1 MCRGLEKEII
11 PAQEQV
17 NLAIKDKCYVF
28 LKDKILMT
36 YSSWIVALLLI
47 LNRLSMEYITYLI
60 VYLSPLFYSI
70 FL

>member
-28 LKDKILMT
+28 LKDKILMI
-36 YSSWIVALLLI
+36 YSSW
-47 LNRLSMEYITYLI
+47 LSMEYITFL
-60 VYLSPLFYSI
+60 VVDLSPLFYSI

>member
-36 YSSWIVALLLI
+36 YSSW
-47 LNRLSMEYITYLI
+47 LSMEYITFL
-60 VYLSPLFYSI
+60 VVDLSPLFYSI